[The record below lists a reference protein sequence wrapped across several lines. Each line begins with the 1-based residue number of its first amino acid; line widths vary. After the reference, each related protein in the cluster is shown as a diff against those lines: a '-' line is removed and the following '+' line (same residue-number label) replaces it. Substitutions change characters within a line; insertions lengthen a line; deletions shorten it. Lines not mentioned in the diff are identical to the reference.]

1 MDPNPTIDPI
11 TSFHPGTSGKQ
22 VTILRRL
29 PYHFPYFIGVV
40 HPITLFLHVQLR
52 KNLFLLFFTPTV
64 APSFL
69 TVNRWNDHPFFFSD
83 HHHPFFFWI
92 TSIDLG
98 RFFGNFWWLWLLRTL
113 GIAIS
118 STLWLSSLRYA
129 SCKNGSG
136 TRRPGGNSG
145 IGGTAAVRWI
155 CPFWG
160 GGFGGSTRSGL
171 LGEQGWRM
179 TFFSDFCLV
188 CVKKNIPRN
197 DFFVGHGPWKSKSTF
212 FFPWKVLYT
221 VKTKCC
227 FSIRLFWSRTPR
239 DDSFNCRLDFLQS
252 GSPSSSKWFWGP
264 F

>member
-29 PYHFPYFIGVV
+29 PYHFPYFIGVGSPHNPV
-40 HPITLFLHVQLR
+40 SSCAAKKKPLFVIFYPNSSALISYSKSLKWPPIFFLR
-52 KNLFLLFFTPTV
+52 S
-64 APSFL
+64 PSPL
-69 TVNRWNDHPFFFSD
+69 
-83 HHHPFFFWI
+83 FFWI

-197 DFFVGHGPWKSKSTF
+197 DFFVGHGPWKSKSNVF
-212 FFPWKVLYT
+212 FFLER
-221 VKTKCC
+221 
-227 FSIRLFWSRTPR
+227 FFI
-239 DDSFNCRLDFLQS
+239 Q
-252 GSPSSSKWFWGP
+252 
-264 F
+264 